1 VLAYLKRLVTAGLA
15 YQAGDILS
23 KGMALFTLPLY
34 TRYVATTQ
42 YGYAEALLTAV
53 ILLSIVLRLG
63 VGEAFIRFYYDDD
76 DSERRERI
84 AAGAVGLS
92 FITTTIAAVLGV
104 ALAGPL
110 SRALL
115 GAHTTTLFDIA
126 MLGLWAFTNL
136 EIAYAL
142 LRADERKRTYM
153 KATLADVSLTIPLMV
168 YLVVVR
174 HDEARGLL
182 LGNYAASTVILLG
195 LWWNERKR
203 LIAGLRP
210 RIGAPPVAVRKM
222 LNFGLPTV
230 PADASVYALQV
241 ADRWYLL
248 RAYSTGAAGLYAVAA
263 KLATV
268 VFVFVRGFQYAW
280 PPLAYSIEDDA
291 VAARLYATVTTYYV
305 LATGIVVAGVALFA
319 RWGARVLGHHY
330 YDSYKAIPWLA
341 LGWALYGLY
350 LIFIVISGR
359 ARRTRRNLPAAFV
372 GLVVNVICLVL
383 LVPPLGIAGA
393 GIALVIAYA
402 AMIVV
407 IYLLTRQLF
416 AVGFEWGRLTR
427 LVAVF
432 GVIAVAGDLLLPTHG
447 LVGFLLRGAAWCL
460 IFPLLRAAG
469 FFNAAELARAG
480 ALVTTII
487 RRRAVR

>member
-1 VLAYLKRLVTAGLA
+1 VT
-15 YQAGDILS
+15 
-23 KGMALFTLPLY
+23 
-34 TRYVATTQ
+34 
-42 YGYAEALLTAV
+42 
-53 ILLSIVLRLG
+53 
-63 VGEAFIRFYYDDD
+63 
-76 DSERRERI
+76 
-84 AAGAVGLS
+84 
-92 FITTTIAAVLGV
+92 
-104 ALAGPL
+104 
-110 SRALL
+110 
-115 GAHTTTLFDIA
+115 
-126 MLGLWAFTNL
+126 
-136 EIAYAL
+136 
-142 LRADERKRTYM
+142 
-153 KATLADVSLTIPLMV
+153 
-168 YLVVVR
+168 
-174 HDEARGLL
+174 
-182 LGNYAASTVILLG
+182 
-195 LWWNERKR
+195 
-203 LIAGLRP
+203 
-210 RIGAPPVAVRKM
+210 
-222 LNFGLPTV
+222 
-230 PADASVYALQV
+230 
-241 ADRWYLL
+241 
-248 RAYSTGAAGLYAVAA
+248 
-263 KLATV
+263 
-268 VFVFVRGFQYAW
+268 
-280 PPLAYSIEDDA
+280 

-402 AMIVV
+402 AMIV
-407 IYLLTRQLF
+407 
-416 AVGFEWGRLTR
+416 
-427 LVAVF
+427 AVF